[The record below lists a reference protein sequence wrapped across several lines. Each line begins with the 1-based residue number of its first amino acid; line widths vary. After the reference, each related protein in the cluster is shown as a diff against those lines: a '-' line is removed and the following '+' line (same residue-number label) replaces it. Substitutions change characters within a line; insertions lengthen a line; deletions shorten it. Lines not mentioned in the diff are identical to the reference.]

1 MAQVSGARNPTA
13 WYVTTGAGL
22 QWSSVR
28 VWAGQLGD
36 GRGILLGEQRL
47 LMALQWTGI

>member
-1 MAQVSGARNPTA
+1 MARCLGRRNPTA

-22 QWSSVR
+22 RGHQFG

-36 GRGILLGEQRL
+36 GRGILLANNSWP
-47 LMALQWTGI
+47 MALQWTGI